1 MRGRKAQRSVRSVR
15 IVRGLTLRRVQFTD
29 RILHLIR
36 GLRKKAPF
44 HDSMGA
50 EGLTIRSIRTDGKVP
65 LRSVE
70 YSSRIADCISLG
82 RLKKKLTS
90 LMIVWGAEGLTIR
103 SIRTDG

>member
-1 MRGRKAQRSVRSVR
+1 MALRSVEYSLR
-15 IVRGLTLRRVQFTD
+15 IVYCILLGRLRK
-29 RILHLIR
+29 
-36 GLRKKAPF
+36 KKAPF
-44 HDSMGA
+44 HDSVGA

-82 RLKKKLTS
+82 RLRKKHTS

>member
-1 MRGRKAQRSVRSVR
+1 
-15 IVRGLTLRRVQFTD
+15 
-29 RILHLIR
+29 
-36 GLRKKAPF
+36 
-44 HDSMGA
+44 MGA